1 MKKIFKSTT
10 VFLFSIL
17 FTFESVAMQIC
28 VSTPSVCHT
37 EMIGW
42 TFLENHTVKLSRDV
56 CVPCLNTCTSIPD
69 PISMI
74 RPNDLIQKSIQKNFN
89 WSQYNDFQKQ
99 FSQSFTQNYQAKLDE
114 IKKSIQSQKQFSL
127 QQLTLSFDSQ
137 YSTKDVEA
145 KTIKE
150 VINLKDT
157 VRLLK
162 KDNPY
167 ENWDDIEALIN
178 LRNTRIEI
186 FGKEKDFYQPYVD
199 SQNEITQQLL
209 KQSNKIIEES
219 NLPLEFSVNQTPENN
234 KDGQHDLS
242 ETFENDLAQS
252 SADSISAMEE
262 VGLIKKRSESKIFA
276 TTNPA
281 NLAKV
286 KYAYQRLDKAQPK
299 TSSQGVAKDLGLKA
313 VNAADVSF
321 SKNEQAEGDH
331 YYQLATMLGD
341 VALGLMPIVGPTKDL
356 IEAISGKSI
365 LSGESLP
372 TSARWIAGVG
382 ALSFGLFGYFRAG
395 IKLVKTAEALEHTLP
410 SVISK
415 SLNKV
420 VSKSAEEVNQLLM
433 KTVYKLPP
441 YKLGS
446 RVWEFVTHAEIK
458 GEFVRVMFDIDGK
471 IGLWMVE
478 KKLIE
483 GLSRNQIKDKLALK
497 YLPNF
502 IVDVEIPAGVTLR
515 KGIVNPIFGSSGER
529 FSTQYEIV
537 KELLPEHVDFESLF
551 KNIRELK

>member
-1 MKKIFKSTT
+1 MKKIFKSTS
-10 VFLFSIL
+10 VFLFSII
-17 FTFESVAMQIC
+17 FSFESVAMQIC

-37 EMIGW
+37 EMVGW
-42 TFLENHTVKLSRDV
+42 TFLENHTVKLMRDV
-56 CVPCLNTCTSIPD
+56 CVPGVRSCMSIPD

-74 RPNDLIQKSIQKNFN
+74 RPNDLIQQNILKNFN

-186 FGKEKDFYQPYVD
+186 FGKEKDFFQPYVD

-209 KQSNKIIEES
+209 KQSNQIIEES
-219 NLPLEFSVNQTPENN
+219 NLPLEFTVNQTPENN
-234 KDGQHDLS
+234 KNGQPDLS

-341 VALGLMPIVGPTKDL
+341 VALGLIPIVGPTKDL

-410 SVISK
+410 SSIRN
-415 SLNKV
+415 SLANIV
-420 VSKSAEEVNQLLM
+420 TESAVEVNKNLA
-433 KTVYKLPP
+433 KYGYHLPP
-441 YKLGS
+441 YPPNT
-446 RVWEFVTHAEIK
+446 FVTKAVTQTEIK
-458 GEFVRVMFDIDGK
+458 GQFVRYAINKDYVARRFI
-471 IGLWMVE
+471 VE
-478 KKLIE
+478 KRLVD
-483 GLSRNQIKDKLALK
+483 GLSPHDIKDVLQ
-497 YLPNF
+497 LPE
-502 IVDVEIPAGVTLR
+502 IPIYISEVSIPAGVTLR
-515 KGIVNPIFGSSGER
+515 YGSVNKIYNQTSRTVRTQWEIAEELITDRSVFMKM
-529 FSTQYEIV
+529 FSEAR
-537 KELLPEHVDFESLF
+537 K
-551 KNIRELK
+551 LK

>member
-1 MKKIFKSTT
+1 MPKQLSLQQIALSFENQYSAKDIQSKNVHEVISLEDTAKIFKK
-10 VFLFSIL
+10 
-17 FTFESVAMQIC
+17 Q
-28 VSTPSVCHT
+28 
-37 EMIGW
+37 
-42 TFLENHTVKLSRDV
+42 NHFK
-56 CVPCLNTCTSIPD
+56 
-69 PISMI
+69 
-74 RPNDLIQKSIQKNFN
+74 
-89 WSQYNDFQKQ
+89 
-99 FSQSFTQNYQAKLDE
+99 
-114 IKKSIQSQKQFSL
+114 
-127 QQLTLSFDSQ
+127 
-137 YSTKDVEA
+137 
-145 KTIKE
+145 
-150 VINLKDT
+150 
-157 VRLLK
+157 
-162 KDNPY
+162 
-167 ENWDDIEALIN
+167 NWDDVGSLDN
-178 LRNTRIEI
+178 LRNTRSEI
-186 FGKEKDFYQPYVD
+186 FGKEKEFFQPYVD
-199 SQNEITQQLL
+199 SQHEISEQLI
-209 KQSNKIIEES
+209 KQSNQIIEDS
-219 NLPLEFSVNQTPENN
+219 NLPLEFTVNQMPENN

-262 VGLIKKRSESKIFA
+262 VDLIKKRPESKIFA
-276 TTNPA
+276 TSNPV
-281 NLAKV
+281 NLAKL
-286 KYAYQRLDKAQPK
+286 KYAYQRLNKAQPK
-299 TSSQGVAKDLGLKA
+299 TSSQGVAKELGLKA
-313 VNAADVSF
+313 VNVADVSF

-502 IVDVEIPAGVTLR
+502 IVDVEIPVGVTLR